1 MTDIFESLQ
10 LSIQKLEIKV
20 RTIESKLN
28 THDELIVKDSE
39 VYIVINSQ

>member
-39 VYIVINSQ
+39 VYIVL

>member
-1 MTDIFESLQ
+1 MTDIYESLQ

-39 VYIVINSQ
+39 VYIIL

>member
-39 VYIVINSQ
+39 VYIIL